1 MWINLSAVHDKLRT
15 EFVGRR
21 LMYLTS
27 TDSTMDVAR
36 REAEDGAPD
45 GTVILAEEQ
54 TAGRGRF
61 DRKWVSPAGLNLYL
75 TIVVRPDIARLR
87 SLGVVTPLAA
97 CLAIDAVSAVRPL
110 LKWPNDVIV
119 GGKKLG
125 GVLIESETSGDEVR
139 YAVVGIG
146 INVNYKV
153 DDPAISAIATSLVN
167 EAATS
172 VSREDLL
179 AALLNQFEELY
190 QRSSTEKGDVHEWWR
205 ARLDTIGRQVDVT
218 FRGETYSGTAK
229 DVDAE
234 GNLLL
239 RLADGSV
246 MTLEAGE
253 VSVQGYSA
261 A

>member
-15 EFVGRR
+15 ESVGRR
-21 LMYLTS
+21 LIYLTS
-27 TDSTMDVAR
+27 TDSTMEVAR
-36 REAEDGAPD
+36 REAETGAPD

-75 TIVVRPDIARLR
+75 TMVLRPDVARLR
-87 SLGVVTPLAA
+87 TLGIVTPLAA

-110 LKWPNDVIV
+110 VKWPNDVIV

-125 GVLIESETSGDEVR
+125 GILIESETSDDEVR
-139 YAVVGIG
+139 YALVGIG

-153 DDPAISAIATSLVN
+153 DDPSIAAIATSLVN
-167 EAATS
+167 EAATP

-179 AALLNQFEELY
+179 AALLNQFEEIY
-190 QRSSTEKGDVHEWWR
+190 QRSSSEKGEVHEWWR

-239 RLADGSV
+239 SLPDGNV
-246 MTLEAGE
+246 IALEAGE
-253 VSVQGYSA
+253 VSLRG
-261 A
+261 